1 MRTLLVLRHAK
12 SSWKHPKLSDH
23 DRPLNKRGK
32 RDAPRIGRLLRQQRL
47 SPGAI
52 FTSTAKRARQT
63 ADEVARG
70 STFDGAVQL
79 EPRLYLADPD
89 TIVDVVR
96 RADPDARRVLVV
108 AHNPGLEELIRCLT
122 GEDESLPTGGLAQIR
137 LPIERWKDCHV
148 STAGRLVSLW
158 RPKELDDGAPSR

>member
-32 RDAPRIGRLLRQQRL
+32 HDAPQIGRLLRQQRL

-52 FTSTAKRARQT
+52 ISSTAKRARRT
-63 ADEVARG
+63 AEEVARS

-79 EPRLYLADPD
+79 DPRLYLADPA
-89 TIVDVVR
+89 TILDVVR
-96 RADPDARRVLVV
+96 RADPDTRRVMVV
-108 AHNPGLEELIRCLT
+108 AHNPGLEELIRHLT
-122 GEDESLPTGGLAQIR
+122 GKDESLPTAALAQIR
-137 LPIERWKDCHV
+137 LQLDRWRDLQV
-148 STAGRLVSLW
+148 GTSGQLVNLW
-158 RPKELDDGAPSR
+158 RPNELNDDA